1 MLVAVRART
10 LKELPGWAKELLEG
24 GRVGRLGFLDGEDGP
39 RVLPV
44 TYALHGD
51 AIWSAVDRKPKRAG
65 EPARIGYLRRRPEAA
80 LTVDHYSE
88 DWRKLR
94 WIQVLGDV
102 EILAA
107 GDAPGAL
114 EALVHKYEPYRAE
127 PPPGPL
133 IRLAP
138 TRFLW
143 WSAAG

>member
-1 MLVAVRART
+1 MLVAVRATT
-10 LKELPGWAKELLEG
+10 LKELPGWAIELLEES
-24 GRVGRLGFLDGEDGP
+24 RVARLGFVDSEDRP

-44 TYALHGD
+44 TYALHGG
-51 AIWSAVDRKPKRAG
+51 AIWSAVDQKPKRAG
-65 EPARIGYLRRRPEAA
+65 EPARIQYLRRRPEAA
-80 LTVDHYSE
+80 LTVDRYSDAWE
-88 DWRKLR
+88 ELR
-94 WIQVLGDV
+94 WIQALGDV

-114 EALVHKYEPYRAE
+114 EALIRKYEPYRSQ

-138 TRFLW
+138 GRYLW

>member
-1 MLVAVRART
+1 M
-10 LKELPGWAKELLEG
+10 ELLEG
-24 GRVGRLGFLDGEDGP
+24 GRIARLGFLDGEDGP

-51 AIWSAVDRKPKRAG
+51 AIWSAVDHKPKRAG
-65 EPARIGYLRRRPEAA
+65 EPARIRYLRRRPEAA

-114 EALVHKYEPYRAE
+114 EALAHKYEPYRAE

-133 IRLAP
+133 IRLVP